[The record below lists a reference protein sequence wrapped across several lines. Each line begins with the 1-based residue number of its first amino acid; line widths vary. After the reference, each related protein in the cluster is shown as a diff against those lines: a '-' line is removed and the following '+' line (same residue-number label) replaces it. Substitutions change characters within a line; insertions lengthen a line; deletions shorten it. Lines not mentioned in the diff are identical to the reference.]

1 MKNKTW
7 IIIVII
13 LVIAGITGIW
23 FYQKNNSKNQ
33 SISKSQYAKQNGTNN
48 STYETNKSSA
58 NLANSSSSINST
70 ANNNTNNNETTSNS
84 NTLNNA
90 EKSDK
95 SPNEQTKGITE
106 NDPQF
111 NQQPSIK
118 ETQIAIFSTK
128 IYTKDSARQNNI
140 SITSSALNDTIVK
153 NGQTFS
159 FCQTIGPATTQKGY
173 QEADIFDNNG
183 QKKKGLGGGNCQIS
197 TTLYN
202 AVLAVPTMKVTER
215 HAHSNNVPYI
225 QKGKDAAVA
234 YGSYDLKFQNNTG
247 NDLKIRCEAN
257 LQNITVSLISL
268 QPQ

>member
-7 IIIVII
+7 IIILIV
-13 LVIAGITGIW
+13 LVISGIAGIW
-23 FYQKNNSKNQ
+23 FYQKNNSK
-33 SISKSQYAKQNGTNN
+33 SAKQNITDN
-48 STYETNKSSA
+48 STYEANKSST
-58 NLANSSSSINST
+58 NINNNT
-70 ANNNTNNNETTSNS
+70 ANNQNNNETTTNS
-84 NTLNNA
+84 TSTNTGTNNSS
-90 EKSDK
+90 KT
-95 SPNEQTKGITE
+95 EQTKGITE

-111 NQQPSIK
+111 NQQTSIK

-140 SITSSALNDTIVK
+140 SITASALNDTIVK

-159 FCQTIGPATTQKGY
+159 FCQTIGQATTQKGY

-202 AVLAVPTMKVTER
+202 AVLSVPTLKVTER

-257 LQNITVSLISL
+257 SQNITVSLISL